1 MDSSATRC
9 FSDFAEHTVRLP
21 PGLAAG
27 VRSRLARGSPLL
39 PAMASSPHLWHQS
52 EAREA
57 FRDPSSCESFCLFR
71 LIRLGYGD
79 GDWCRGMENA
89 VGYFM
94 CWAIFI
100 LSTLLTLVLS
110 VVFAVLKLLVIW
122 PSILLVC
129 LMLGMN
135 LRLFLLFPSFLT
147 WVGKWLLGL
156 DEHQAKVAKCIH
168 DEPGTNRRRVG
179 RGDPTAIP
187 AIAITL
193 INEILKKAREQSSG
207 TLSPEGWFAIMTSVL
222 ALTRFLWPPWRGR
235 R

>member
-1 MDSSATRC
+1 M
-9 FSDFAEHTVRLP
+9 
-21 PGLAAG
+21 
-27 VRSRLARGSPLL
+27 
-39 PAMASSPHLWHQS
+39 
-52 EAREA
+52 
-57 FRDPSSCESFCLFR
+57 
-71 LIRLGYGD
+71 D

-110 VVFAVLKLLVIW
+110 VVVAVLKLLVIW

-168 DEPGTNRRRVG
+168 DEPGTNRRGVG
-179 RGDPTAIP
+179 RGDPSDSHHSHQRDSEEGSRAELRHAVSRRMVCHHDQRTGTDAISLASGVQHIQIRRAMASSSRALLP
-187 AIAITL
+187 RWDS
-193 INEILKKAREQSSG
+193 ILPTNLDFRA
-207 TLSPEGWFAIMTSVL
+207 
-222 ALTRFLWPPWRGR
+222 
-235 R
+235 